1 MKLQHIM
8 FAILTAVFV
17 GLASSC
23 SKRAEILDNIPADVN
38 LVATVNVDKLCSAVG
53 VTLKGDGSAE
63 VCVPMQGV
71 VRGNIKMLDALA
83 GMKAE
88 GVADIDNIVVAVDK
102 ENVTYAI
109 LSVSDIERFD
119 TATSE
124 YLDWNEASNGYRS
137 ARLGS
142 ASLLAKDG
150 LVWFVT
156 GARDAVKS
164 VDELKKRARE
174 MSVAQ
179 LDGIAEV
186 LGRDNMV
193 NVAVASGLVSMND
206 KLDAGID
213 AQDKEWSVAAFKEGA
228 DNSLVIDWEMMKST
242 GLTIKPKGM
251 QNINPALL
259 AYVPE
264 NFNVTLAFGLTR
276 EFDWEPL
283 RKVVMMAGGF
293 QTAAFM
299 SVVNPYLESIDG
311 TVLMAAAPSSPELMK
326 DGDVSDWDFIV
337 MVHMPQDKINSLMS
351 MISSMMSTAGM
362 TPTVT
367 ADGLMAIPQ
376 YGKTMYIGNVDGYLG
391 ISTIGFDN
399 TRNNSLAPTFVN
411 KDMAANLS
419 LEPYSDYVHDAP
431 EGTGLV
437 VSASM
442 DNGKGVVKLKADGTQ
457 WPVLVFLLTAMK

>member
-71 VRGNIKMLDALA
+71 VRGNMKMLDALA

-164 VDELKKRARE
+164 IDELKKRARE

-186 LGRDNMV
+186 LGRDNMI
-193 NVAVASGLVSMND
+193 NVAVASGLASMD
-206 KLDAGID
+206 KSDAGID
-213 AQDKEWSVAAFKEGA
+213 AQDKEWSVAALKEGA

-242 GLTIKPKGM
+242 GLTVKPKGM

-293 QTAAFM
+293 QTAAFL

-311 TVLMAAAPSSPELMK
+311 TVLMAAAPSSPELIK

-419 LEPYSDYVHDAP
+419 LEPYSDYVHGAP
-431 EGTGLV
+431 EGTGVV

>member
-63 VCVPMQGV
+63 VCEPMQGV

-179 LDGIAEV
+179 LDGIAGV

-193 NVAVASGLVSMND
+193 NVAVASGLASMD
-206 KLDAGID
+206 KSDAGID
-213 AQDKEWSVAAFKEGA
+213 AQDKEWSVAALKEGA

-242 GLTIKPKGM
+242 GLTVKSKGM

-264 NFNVTLAFGLTR
+264 NFNVTLAFGLTK

-411 KDMAANLS
+411 KDMAANVS
-419 LEPYSDYVHDAP
+419 LMPYSDYIHGAP
-431 EGTGLV
+431 EGTGVV

-442 DNGKGVVKLKADGTQ
+442 DNGRGVVKLKADGTQ

>member
-1 MKLQHIM
+1 MCI
-8 FAILTAVFV
+8 
-17 GLASSC
+17 
-23 SKRAEILDNIPADVN
+23 RD
-38 LVATVNVDKLCSAVG
+38 
-53 VTLKGDGSAE
+53 
-63 VCVPMQGV
+63 
-71 VRGNIKMLDALA
+71 R
-83 GMKAE
+83 
-88 GVADIDNIVVAVDK
+88 
-102 ENVTYAI
+102 
-109 LSVSDIERFD
+109 
-119 TATSE
+119 
-124 YLDWNEASNGYRS
+124 
-137 ARLGS
+137 
-142 ASLLAKDG
+142 
-150 LVWFVT
+150 VWFVT

-193 NVAVASGLVSMND
+193 NVAVASGLASMD
-206 KLDAGID
+206 KSDAGID
-213 AQDKEWSVAAFKEGA
+213 AQDKEWSVAALKEGA
-228 DNSLVIDWEMMKST
+228 DNSFVIDWEMMKST
-242 GLTIKPKGM
+242 GLTVKPKGM

-419 LEPYSDYVHDAP
+419 LEPYSDYVHGAP

>member
-71 VRGNIKMLDALA
+71 VRGNMKMLDALA
-83 GMKAE
+83 RMKAE
-88 GVADIDNIVVAVDK
+88 RVADIDNIVVAADK

-109 LSVSDIERFD
+109 LSVGDIERFD

-193 NVAVASGLVSMND
+193 NVAVASGLASMD
-206 KLDAGID
+206 KSDAGID
-213 AQDKEWSVAAFKEGA
+213 AQDKEWSVAALKEGA
-228 DNSLVIDWEMMKST
+228 DNSFVIDWEMMKST
-242 GLTIKPKGM
+242 GLTVKPKGM

-419 LEPYSDYVHDAP
+419 LEPYSDYVHGAP

>member
-53 VTLKGDGSAE
+53 VTLKGDGTAE

-71 VRGNIKMLDALA
+71 VRGNMKMLDALA

-102 ENVTYAI
+102 ENITYAI

-119 TATSE
+119 TTTSE

-142 ASLLAKDG
+142 ASLLVKDG

-193 NVAVASGLVSMND
+193 NVAVASGLASMD
-206 KLDAGID
+206 KSDAGID
-213 AQDKEWSVAAFKEGA
+213 AQDKEWSVAALKEGA
-228 DNSLVIDWEMMKST
+228 DNSFVIDWEMMKST
-242 GLTIKPKGM
+242 GLTVKPKGM

-419 LEPYSDYVHDAP
+419 LEPYSDYVHGAP

>member
-71 VRGNIKMLDALA
+71 VRGNMKMLDALA

-179 LDGIAEV
+179 LDGIAGV

-193 NVAVASGLVSMND
+193 NVAVASGLASMD
-206 KLDAGID
+206 KSDAGID
-213 AQDKEWSVAAFKEGA
+213 AQDKEWSVAALKEGA

-242 GLTIKPKGM
+242 GLTVKPKGM

-264 NFNVTLAFGLTR
+264 NFNVTLAFGLTK

-419 LEPYSDYVHDAP
+419 LEPYSDYVHGAP
-431 EGTGLV
+431 EGTGVV

>member
-63 VCVPMQGV
+63 VCEPMQGV
-71 VRGNIKMLDALA
+71 VRGNMKMLDALA

-137 ARLGS
+137 ARFGS

-193 NVAVASGLVSMND
+193 NLAVASGLASMD
-206 KLDAGID
+206 KSDAGID
-213 AQDKEWSVAAFKEGA
+213 AQDKEWSVAALKEGA

-242 GLTIKPKGM
+242 GLTVKPKGM

-283 RKVVMMAGGF
+283 RKVVMMAGG
-293 QTAAFM
+293 
-299 SVVNPYLESIDG
+299 
-311 TVLMAAAPSSPELMK
+311 
-326 DGDVSDWDFIV
+326 
-337 MVHMPQDKINSLMS
+337 
-351 MISSMMSTAGM
+351 
-362 TPTVT
+362 
-367 ADGLMAIPQ
+367 
-376 YGKTMYIGNVDGYLG
+376 
-391 ISTIGFDN
+391 
-399 TRNNSLAPTFVN
+399 
-411 KDMAANLS
+411 
-419 LEPYSDYVHDAP
+419 
-431 EGTGLV
+431 
-437 VSASM
+437 
-442 DNGKGVVKLKADGTQ
+442 
-457 WPVLVFLLTAMK
+457 

>member
-1 MKLQHIM
+1 M

-150 LVWFVT
+150 LVWSVT

-206 KLDAGID
+206 KSDAGID

-264 NFNVTLAFGLTR
+264 NFNVTLAFGLTK

-283 RKVVMMAGGF
+283 RKVVMLAGGF

-326 DGDVSDWDFIV
+326 DGDVADWDFIV

-351 MISSMMSTAGM
+351 MISSMMSTSGM

-411 KDMAANLS
+411 KDMAANVS
-419 LEPYSDYVHDAP
+419 LMPYSDYIHGAP
-431 EGTGLV
+431 EGTGVV

-442 DNGKGVVKLKADGTQ
+442 DNGRGVVKLKADGTQ

>member
-137 ARLGS
+137 VRLGS

-150 LVWFVT
+150 LVWSVT

-193 NVAVASGLVSMND
+193 NVAVASGLASMD
-206 KLDAGID
+206 KSDAGID

-264 NFNVTLAFGLTR
+264 NFNVTLAFGLTK

-283 RKVVMMAGGF
+283 RKVVMLAGGF

-419 LEPYSDYVHDAP
+419 LEPYSDYVHGAP

>member
-53 VTLKGDGSAE
+53 VTLKGDGTAE

-71 VRGNIKMLDALA
+71 VRGNMKMLDALA

-102 ENVTYAI
+102 ENITYAI

-119 TATSE
+119 TTTSE

-142 ASLLAKDG
+142 ASLLVKDG

-193 NVAVASGLVSMND
+193 NVAVASGLASMD
-206 KLDAGID
+206 KSDAGID
-213 AQDKEWSVAAFKEGA
+213 AQDKEWSVAALKEGA
-228 DNSLVIDWEMMKST
+228 DNSFVIDWEMMKST
-242 GLTIKPKGM
+242 GLTVKPKGM

-419 LEPYSDYVHDAP
+419 LEPYSDYVHGAP
-431 EGTGLV
+431 EGTGVV

-442 DNGKGVVKLKADGTQ
+442 DNGRGVVKLKADGTQ

>member
-150 LVWFVT
+150 LVWSVT

-206 KLDAGID
+206 KSDAGID

-264 NFNVTLAFGLTR
+264 NFNVTLAFGLTK

-283 RKVVMMAGGF
+283 RKVVMLAGGF

-326 DGDVSDWDFIV
+326 DGDVADWDFIV

-351 MISSMMSTAGM
+351 MISSMMSTSGM

-411 KDMAANLS
+411 KDMAANVS
-419 LEPYSDYVHDAP
+419 LMPYSDYIHGAP
-431 EGTGLV
+431 EGTGVV

-442 DNGKGVVKLKADGTQ
+442 DNGRGVVKLKADGTQ

>member
-71 VRGNIKMLDALA
+71 VRGNMKMLDALA

-193 NVAVASGLVSMND
+193 NVAVASGLASMD
-206 KLDAGID
+206 KSDAGID
-213 AQDKEWSVAAFKEGA
+213 AQDKEWSVAALKEGA
-228 DNSLVIDWEMMKST
+228 DNSFVIDWEMMKST
-242 GLTIKPKGM
+242 GLTVKPKGM

-419 LEPYSDYVHDAP
+419 LEPYSDYVHGAP
-431 EGTGLV
+431 EGTGVV

>member
-1 MKLQHIM
+1 MKLQYIM

-150 LVWFVT
+150 LVWSVT

-206 KLDAGID
+206 KSDAGID

-264 NFNVTLAFGLTR
+264 NFNVTLAFGLTK

-283 RKVVMMAGGF
+283 RKVVMLAGGF

-326 DGDVSDWDFIV
+326 DGDVADWDFIV

-351 MISSMMSTAGM
+351 MISSMMSTSGM

-411 KDMAANLS
+411 KDMAANVS
-419 LEPYSDYVHDAP
+419 LMPYSDYIHGAP
-431 EGTGLV
+431 EGTGVV

-442 DNGKGVVKLKADGTQ
+442 DNGRGVVKLKADGTQ

>member
-71 VRGNIKMLDALA
+71 VRGNMKMLDALA

-142 ASLLAKDG
+142 VSLLAKDG

-193 NVAVASGLVSMND
+193 NVAVASGLASMD
-206 KLDAGID
+206 KSDAGID
-213 AQDKEWSVAAFKEGA
+213 AQDKEWSVAALKEGA

-242 GLTIKPKGM
+242 GLTVKPKGM

-419 LEPYSDYVHDAP
+419 LEPYSDYVHGAP

-457 WPVLVFLLTAMK
+457 WPVLVFLFTAMK

>member
-63 VCVPMQGV
+63 VCEPMQGV
-71 VRGNIKMLDALA
+71 VRGNMKMLDALA

-137 ARLGS
+137 ARFGS

-193 NVAVASGLVSMND
+193 NLAVASGLASMD
-206 KLDAGID
+206 KSDAGID
-213 AQDKEWSVAAFKEGA
+213 AQDKEWSVAALKEGA

-242 GLTIKPKGM
+242 GLTVKPKGM

-276 EFDWEPL
+276 EFDWEPM

-311 TVLMAAAPSSPELMK
+311 SVLMAAAPSSPELMK

-419 LEPYSDYVHDAP
+419 LEPYSDYVHGAP
-431 EGTGLV
+431 EGTGVV

-442 DNGKGVVKLKADGTQ
+442 DNGRGVVKLKADGTQ

>member
-71 VRGNIKMLDALA
+71 VRGNMKMLDALA

-156 GARDAVKS
+156 GARDAVKL

-193 NVAVASGLVSMND
+193 NVAVASGLASMD
-206 KLDAGID
+206 KSDAGID
-213 AQDKEWSVAAFKEGA
+213 AQDKEWSVAALKEGA
-228 DNSLVIDWEMMKST
+228 DNSFVIDWEMMKST
-242 GLTIKPKGM
+242 GLTVKPKGM

-411 KDMAANLS
+411 KDMAANLN
-419 LEPYSDYVHDAP
+419 LEPYSDYVHGAP

>member
-71 VRGNIKMLDALA
+71 VRGNMKMLDALA

-102 ENVTYAI
+102 ENITYAI

-119 TATSE
+119 TTTSE

-142 ASLLAKDG
+142 ASLLVKDG

-193 NVAVASGLVSMND
+193 NVAVASGLASMD
-206 KLDAGID
+206 KSDAGID
-213 AQDKEWSVAAFKEGA
+213 AQDKEWSVAALKEGA
-228 DNSLVIDWEMMKST
+228 DNSFVIDWEMMKST
-242 GLTIKPKGM
+242 GLTVKPKGM

-419 LEPYSDYVHDAP
+419 LEPYSDYVHGAP

>member
-137 ARLGS
+137 VRLGS

-150 LVWFVT
+150 LVWSVT

-193 NVAVASGLVSMND
+193 NVAVASGLASMD
-206 KLDAGID
+206 KSDAGID

-264 NFNVTLAFGLTR
+264 NFNVTLAFGLTK

-283 RKVVMMAGGF
+283 RKVVMLAGGF

-326 DGDVSDWDFIV
+326 DGDVADWDFIV

-419 LEPYSDYVHDAP
+419 LEPYSDYVHGAP
-431 EGTGLV
+431 EGTGVV

>member
-71 VRGNIKMLDALA
+71 VRGNMKMLDALA

-193 NVAVASGLVSMND
+193 NVAVASGLASMD
-206 KLDAGID
+206 KSDAGID
-213 AQDKEWSVAAFKEGA
+213 AQDKEWSVAALKEGA

-242 GLTIKPKGM
+242 GLTVKPKGM

-399 TRNNSLAPTFVN
+399 TCNNSLAPTFVN

-419 LEPYSDYVHDAP
+419 LEPYSDYVHGAP

>member
-71 VRGNIKMLDALA
+71 VRGNMKMLDALA

-193 NVAVASGLVSMND
+193 NVAVASGLASMD
-206 KLDAGID
+206 KSDAGID
-213 AQDKEWSVAAFKEGA
+213 AQDKEWSVAALKEGA

-242 GLTIKPKGM
+242 GLTVKPKGM

-419 LEPYSDYVHDAP
+419 LEPYSDYVHGAP
-431 EGTGLV
+431 EGTGVV

>member
-63 VCVPMQGV
+63 VCEPMQGV
-71 VRGNIKMLDALA
+71 VRGNMKMLDALA

-137 ARLGS
+137 ARFGS

-193 NVAVASGLVSMND
+193 NLAVASGLASMD
-206 KLDAGID
+206 KSDAGID
-213 AQDKEWSVAAFKEGA
+213 AQDKEWSVAALKEGA

-242 GLTIKPKGM
+242 GLTVKPKGM

-311 TVLMAAAPSSPELMK
+311 SVLMAAAPSSPELMK

-367 ADGLMAIPQ
+367 ADGFMAIPQ

-419 LEPYSDYVHDAP
+419 LEPYSDYVHGAP
-431 EGTGLV
+431 EGTGVV

-442 DNGKGVVKLKADGTQ
+442 DNGRGVVKLKADGTQ

>member
-63 VCVPMQGV
+63 VCVSMQGV

-150 LVWFVT
+150 LVWSVT

-193 NVAVASGLVSMND
+193 NVAVASGLASMD
-206 KLDAGID
+206 KSDAGID
-213 AQDKEWSVAAFKEGA
+213 AQDKEWSVAALKEGA

-242 GLTIKPKGM
+242 GLTVKSKGM

-264 NFNVTLAFGLTR
+264 NFNVTLAFGLTK

-326 DGDVSDWDFIV
+326 DGDVADWDFIV

-411 KDMAANLS
+411 KDMAANVS
-419 LEPYSDYVHDAP
+419 LMPYSDYIHGAP
-431 EGTGLV
+431 EGTGVV

-442 DNGKGVVKLKADGTQ
+442 DNGRGVVKLKADGTQ

>member
-63 VCVPMQGV
+63 VCEPMQCV
-71 VRGNIKMLDALA
+71 VRGNMKMLDALA

-137 ARLGS
+137 ARFGS

-193 NVAVASGLVSMND
+193 NLAVASGLASMD
-206 KLDAGID
+206 KSDAGID
-213 AQDKEWSVAAFKEGA
+213 AQDKEWSVAALKEGA

-242 GLTIKPKGM
+242 GLTVKPKGM

-311 TVLMAAAPSSPELMK
+311 SVLMAAAPSSPELMK

-419 LEPYSDYVHDAP
+419 LEPYSDYVHGAP
-431 EGTGLV
+431 EGTGVV

-442 DNGKGVVKLKADGTQ
+442 DNGRGVVKLKADGTQ